1 MAESKIF
8 KLPESMSAEQVGR
21 GIENFLRDKKHLM
34 TEGTATPDGY
44 FIQAKGESGWKKV
57 AGLDLATQ
65 IQIVQMGGMI
75 TVEVGSGKWID
86 KLGAGAVGMILFAP
100 LAATAA
106 LGAVM
111 QKKLPTEIFNFVE
124 QFILS
129 GGQNIVVSSQ
139 IGLGDTSRVQCPSC
153 GASVEKGVK
162 FCPSCGEK
170 LLAECPNC
178 HADVALGVKFCP
190 KCGSP
195 MKPKK
200 QCPNCNC
207 EVGVD
212 QKFCP
217 ECGQPLK

>member
-139 IGLGDTSRVQCPSC
+139 IGLGDT
-153 GASVEKGVK
+153 
-162 FCPSCGEK
+162 
-170 LLAECPNC
+170 
-178 HADVALGVKFCP
+178 
-190 KCGSP
+190 
-195 MKPKK
+195 
-200 QCPNCNC
+200 
-207 EVGVD
+207 
-212 QKFCP
+212 
-217 ECGQPLK
+217 LKW